1 MLVTL
6 GTTALAADNEQQAM
20 QTSEAGIA
28 FIQKFESFS
37 PTAYASGGS
46 WYIGYGTACDPDEYP
61 DGITEEA
68 AMELM
73 LQALAT
79 TEQQVNTFLQQQGVS
94 CTQTQFDAL
103 VSFTYTLGAG
113 WMNTDYR
120 FVQCLTRGLSNCEDL
135 EVVDAMAIWSHVG
148 TTAEEHL
155 IQRRIAE
162 AKLLLYGDYG
172 DGDSPDYTYLILD
185 ADGGTVE
192 NDIVCFE
199 TGTAYGTLPQA
210 NRSGCDFLGWYTA
223 DGTQLT
229 ATAIAE
235 DGLAVQARWQVNATS
250 PFSDVPADA
259 WYYSYVMA
267 LYQNNVIN
275 GYTDGTFRPAGM
287 VTYGQALKLI
297 LMAANYPEQAATGS
311 HWASGYLDLAVGEGI
326 VAQGQITNLDA
337 AASRLDIAR
346 IAAAALGLDEPTG
359 ASPFADT
366 NEPAV
371 VALYEAGVV
380 EGSLVNGQRVYSPEQ
395 SISRAQIS
403 KIVWQIDKMDVPE
416 HVITY
421 GSHTLDILPG
431 VAVNAYDPDLFGWED
446 GRIVYASDQVQ
457 TKVGIDVSQFQGE
470 IDWEAVK
477 NDGVDYAMIRIGGR
491 GYGNGKLYED
501 THFEQNIEGALAAG
515 LEVGVYFFS
524 QAITVEEAEEEA
536 AYLLERIA
544 PYDLTYPVVFDWE
557 VIGRS
562 NARADDLDTDTL
574 GACANAF
581 CEAVAA
587 AGYEPMIYVSL
598 NTGYLKYDLR
608 QIDQYDLWLAEYDDA
623 PTFYY
628 NFQMWQYT
636 SSGTVAGIDGEV
648 DLNLSFVDYAA

>member
-1 MLVTL
+1 
-6 GTTALAADNEQQAM
+6 
-20 QTSEAGIA
+20 
-28 FIQKFESFS
+28 
-37 PTAYASGGS
+37 
-46 WYIGYGTACDPDEYP
+46 
-61 DGITEEA
+61 
-68 AMELM
+68 MELM

-79 TEQQVNTFLQQQGVS
+79 TEQQVNAFLQQEGIS
-94 CTQTQFDAL
+94 CNQAQFDAL

-120 FVQCLTRGLSNCEDL
+120 FVQCLTKGLSNCKDL

-148 TTAEEHL
+148 TTADEHL
-155 IQRRIAE
+155 IQRRIEE

-210 NRSGCDFLGWYTA
+210 NRSGCDFLGWYKA
-223 DGTQLT
+223 DGTPL
-229 ATAIAE
+229 AAADIAE
-235 DGLAVQARWQVNATS
+235 DALSVQARWQVNATS
-250 PFSDVPADA
+250 PFSDVSANA

-275 GYTDGTFRPAGM
+275 GYTDGTFRPTGM

-297 LMAANYPEQAATGS
+297 LMAANYPEQTATGS

-337 AASRLDIAR
+337 AASRLDIAK
-346 IAAAALGLDEPTG
+346 IAAAALELDEPTG

-366 NEPAV
+366 SEPAV

-380 EGSLVNGQRVYSPEQ
+380 EGSLVNGQRLYSPEK
-395 SISRAQIS
+395 SISRAEIS
-403 KIVWQIDKMDVPE
+403 KIVWQIDKMEIPE

-421 GSHTLDILPG
+421 GSHTLQILPG
-431 VAVNAYDPDLFGWED
+431 VAVNAYDKDLFRRED

-457 TKVGIDVSQFQGE
+457 TRVGIDVSQFQRE

-491 GYGNGKLYED
+491 GYGNGQLYED
-501 THFEQNIEGALAAG
+501 TNFEENIEGALDAG
-515 LEVGVYFFS
+515 LDVGVYFFS
-524 QAITVEEAEEEA
+524 QAISVEEAREEA

-544 PYDLTYPVVFDWE
+544 PYDITYPVVFDWE
-557 VIGRS
+557 VIGKS
-562 NARADDLDTDTL
+562 NARADNLDTDTL

-636 SSGTVAGIDGEV
+636 SSGTVAGIDGDV
-648 DLNLSFVDYAA
+648 DLNLSFVHYA

>member
-1 MLVTL
+1 MC
-6 GTTALAADNEQQAM
+6 NQA
-20 QTSEAGIA
+20 
-28 FIQKFESFS
+28 
-37 PTAYASGGS
+37 
-46 WYIGYGTACDPDEYP
+46 
-61 DGITEEA
+61 
-68 AMELM
+68 
-73 LQALAT
+73 
-79 TEQQVNTFLQQQGVS
+79 
-94 CTQTQFDAL
+94 QFDAL

-120 FVQCLTRGLSNCEDL
+120 FVQCLTKGLSNCKDL

-148 TTAEEHL
+148 TTADEHL
-155 IQRRIAE
+155 IQRRIEE

-210 NRSGCDFLGWYTA
+210 NRSGCDFLGWYKA
-223 DGTQLT
+223 DGTPL
-229 ATAIAE
+229 AAADIAE
-235 DGLAVQARWQVNATS
+235 DALSVQARWQVNATS
-250 PFSDVPADA
+250 PFSDVSANA

-275 GYTDGTFRPAGM
+275 GYTDGTFRPTGM

-297 LMAANYPEQAATGS
+297 LMAANYPEQTATGS

-337 AASRLDIAR
+337 AASRLDIAK
-346 IAAAALGLDEPTG
+346 IAAAALELDEPTG

-366 NEPAV
+366 SEPAV

-380 EGSLVNGQRVYSPEQ
+380 EGSLVNGQRLYSPEK
-395 SISRAQIS
+395 SISRAEIS
-403 KIVWQIDKMDVPE
+403 KIVWQIDKMEIPE

-421 GSHTLDILPG
+421 GSHTLQILPG
-431 VAVNAYDPDLFGWED
+431 VAVNAYDKDLFRRED

-457 TKVGIDVSQFQGE
+457 TRVGIDVSQFQRE

-491 GYGNGKLYED
+491 GYGNGQLYED
-501 THFEQNIEGALAAG
+501 TNFEENIEGALDAG
-515 LEVGVYFFS
+515 LDVGVYFFS
-524 QAITVEEAEEEA
+524 QAISVEEAREEA

-544 PYDLTYPVVFDWE
+544 PYDITYPVVFDWE
-557 VIGRS
+557 VIGKS
-562 NARADDLDTDTL
+562 NARADNLDTDTL

-636 SSGTVAGIDGEV
+636 SSGTVAGIDGDV
-648 DLNLSFVDYAA
+648 DLNLSFVHYA

>member
-1 MLVTL
+1 MTIRKRILAALLAACLLVSL
-6 GTTALAADNEQQAM
+6 GTTALAADGDPQAM
-20 QTSEAGIA
+20 QTSEAGIS

-37 PTAYASGGS
+37 STAYSSGGS
-46 WYIGYGTACDPDEYP
+46 WYIGYGTACEPDAYP

-79 TEQQVNTFLQQQGVS
+79 TEQQVNAFLQQEGIS
-94 CTQTQFDAL
+94 CNQAQFDAL

-120 FVQCLTRGLSNCEDL
+120 FVQCLTKGLSNCKDL

-148 TTAEEHL
+148 TTADEHL
-155 IQRRIAE
+155 IQRRIEE

-210 NRSGCDFLGWYTA
+210 NRSGCDFLGWYKA
-223 DGTQLT
+223 DGTPL
-229 ATAIAE
+229 AAADIAE
-235 DGLAVQARWQVNATS
+235 DALSVQARWQVNATS
-250 PFSDVPADA
+250 PFSDVSANA

-275 GYTDGTFRPAGM
+275 GYTDGTFRPTGM

-297 LMAANYPEQAATGS
+297 LMAANYPEQTATGS

-337 AASRLDIAR
+337 AASRLDIAK
-346 IAAAALGLDEPTG
+346 IAAAALELDEPTG

-366 NEPAV
+366 SEPAV

-380 EGSLVNGQRVYSPEQ
+380 EGSLVNGQRLYSPEK
-395 SISRAQIS
+395 SISRAEIS
-403 KIVWQIDKMDVPE
+403 KIVWQIDKMEIPE

-421 GSHTLDILPG
+421 GSHTLQILPG
-431 VAVNAYDPDLFGWED
+431 VAVNAYDKDLFRRED

-457 TKVGIDVSQFQGE
+457 TRVGIDVSQFQRE

-491 GYGNGKLYED
+491 GYGNGQLYED
-501 THFEQNIEGALAAG
+501 TNFEENIEGALDAG
-515 LEVGVYFFS
+515 LDVGVYFFS
-524 QAITVEEAEEEA
+524 QAISVEEAREEA

-544 PYDLTYPVVFDWE
+544 PYDITYPVVFDWE
-557 VIGRS
+557 VIGKS
-562 NARADDLDTDTL
+562 NARADNLDTDTL

-587 AGYEPMIYVSL
+587 AGYEPMIYV
-598 NTGYLKYDLR
+598 
-608 QIDQYDLWLAEYDDA
+608 
-623 PTFYY
+623 
-628 NFQMWQYT
+628 
-636 SSGTVAGIDGEV
+636 
-648 DLNLSFVDYAA
+648 